1 MFLTTT
7 YSSNYIM
14 DRSPLESRVGEL
26 RIVPR
31 PQHIEVDI
39 NESRPSHFSIGVW
52 LDMSYFTQNV
62 CDAWG
67 TLGGTYQIQ
76 DFELCMRCPGVS
88 RHEFIG
94 RECRPSTPGS
104 IVNFQGKTTR
114 KGKHICASFTVDIPP
129 SLHPRYAEECTYEL
143 IASVKIL
150 TTDAMGMES
159 TIVRT
164 GYAEI
169 DISSKHVPL
178 FINPLT
184 PSGHGTSIFTLL

>member
-39 NESRPSHFSIGVW
+39 NESPLISLLKSGSICPILHKMPVMPGGHSGEPIKYKTSSFACAALECLGTSS
-52 LDMSYFTQNV
+52 LDGSVVQ
-62 CDAWG
+62 
-67 TLGGTYQIQ
+67 
-76 DFELCMRCPGVS
+76 
-88 RHEFIG
+88 
-94 RECRPSTPGS
+94 TPGS

-114 KGKHICASFTVDIPP
+114 KGKHLCQLHGRHSSFP
-129 SLHPRYAEECTYEL
+129 S
-143 IASVKIL
+143 SSIL

>member
-39 NESRPSHFSIGVW
+39 NESQPSHFSIE
-52 LDMSYFTQNV
+52 S
-62 CDAWG
+62 
-67 TLGGTYQIQ
+67 
-76 DFELCMRCPGVS
+76 
-88 RHEFIG
+88 
-94 RECRPSTPGS
+94 GS
-104 IVNFQGKTTR
+104 ICPILHKMSVMPGGHSGEPIKYKTSSFACAALEFNFQGKTTR